1 MLDTN
6 TYIIIL
12 CTIIII
18 LLGVNLYFNW
28 KYNKDANNNETILGM
43 NSKQFKNY
51 LNIFSALIIFIMWVC
66 CLILFTSKKICKC
79 VNTPITND
87 GVNENANEGISDS
100 VNETQV

>member
-43 NSKQFKNY
+43 NSKQFKHY
-51 LNIFSALIIFIMWVC
+51 LNIFSAFIIFIMWVC
-66 CLILFTSKKICKC
+66 CLIFFTSKKLCKG
-79 VNTPITND
+79 VNTPITNE
-87 GVNENANEGISDS
+87 GTSESINEGI
-100 VNETQV
+100 NET